1 MILMLLNALIS
12 HPSHALTSTRSLIE
26 IYHSLVFSLV
36 FAVCFMMISGV
47 MIWRVLKTSS
57 SRAKRAVVAS
67 LTVSVFL
74 SAVSCLAIRLIDD
87 ANTDNHAQLLHV
99 MLFSQIAVSLSL
111 VFTFTLLEFITLG
124 IFEKL
129 GCGCCPHGYLPSSK
143 QVRPPHCTARLCIV
157 NWTLLTT
164 LFPSPAQLIVL
175 LIGAIFAGIMFG
187 LLFGVLQ
194 VQLSLDTSL
203 TTLQLY
209 MLIALPAG
217 FVLGCVLALLYRVVG
232 GDSVLVTLD
241 REKEPLLPEQRILWQ
256 S

>member
-1 MILMLLNALIS
+1 MARCDCRLLLAVVCGALLG
-12 HPSHALTSTRSLIE
+12 AVLGELTANCLIE

-143 QVRPPHCTARLCIV
+143 Q
-157 NWTLLTT
+157 
-164 LFPSPAQLIVL
+164 LIVL